1 MKLRPSHAALGAA
14 LLLAACVTV
23 PEGPSVMV
31 LPGSGKTF
39 DQFQLDDYSCKQ
51 FAKASIG
58 GSNAQQAAT
67 ESGVKSAAVGAAVG
81 AAAGAL
87 IGGHEGAGSGAG
99 AGLVVGTL
107 AGTGAAQGSAGNLQQ
122 RYDTAYVQCMYA
134 KGNRVP
140 VYGGMQQAPAPSRGY
155 STPPPPPPPPPR

>member
-1 MKLRPSHAALGAA
+1 MKLKSRYAAFGAA
-14 LLLAACVTV
+14 LLLTACVTV

-87 IGGHEGAGSGAG
+87 MGGHEGAGTGAG
-99 AGLVVGTL
+99 AGLAVGAL
-107 AGTGAAQGSAGNLQQ
+107 AGTGAAQSSAGNLQQ

-140 VYGGMQQAPAPSRGY
+140 VYGGMQQAPSRSYSAPL
-155 STPPPPPPPPPR
+155 PPPPPPFSR